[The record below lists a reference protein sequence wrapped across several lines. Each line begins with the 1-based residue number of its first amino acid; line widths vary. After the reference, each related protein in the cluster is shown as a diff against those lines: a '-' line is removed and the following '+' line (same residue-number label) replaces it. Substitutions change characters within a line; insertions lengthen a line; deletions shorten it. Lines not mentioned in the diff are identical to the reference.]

1 MKEIATAKNIK
12 NRLNGQLVSRLLRMI
27 QEYFIRVEIPENGV
41 IVYAGVN
48 EYNKE
53 VFQTFVPKIK
63 LNVFYYN
70 CGKTFV
76 IDRFTNLFNDVSGNI
91 IFANGDNCFIYEFK
105 STFVKIKNINAN
117 LIKRHSK
124 GGQSALRFSRLAE
137 ESRHSY
143 VIYVID
149 YINKLCDSGN
159 CWIFGSGEIVKMIL
173 ERGELQVNLKNGG
186 FLDFNSDTINNT
198 NKWLVYLKNED
209 VDNTVLEEIVL
220 YLDTNPD
227 MLDFDPENRDEMK
240 YFLTTDDIEKYRG
253 KKNYERVSLFEYIG
267 VKYFANDNVDYE

>member
-1 MKEIATAKNIK
+1 MRI
-12 NRLNGQLVSRLLRMI
+12 
-27 QEYFIRVEIPENGV
+27 EIPENGI

-53 VFQTFVPKIK
+53 VFETFIPKIK

-70 CGKTFV
+70 CGKTFA
-76 IDRFTNLFNDVSGNI
+76 IDRFMNLFNDVSGHI

-105 STFVKIKNINAN
+105 GTFVKIKSINAN

-137 ESRHSY
+137 ESRHAY

-149 YINKLCDSGN
+149 YINKLCLSGN
-159 CWIFGSGEIVKMIL
+159 CWIFGSSEIVKMIL
-173 ERGELQVNLKNGG
+173 GRGELLVKLNNGG
-186 FLDFNSDTINNT
+186 FLDFNNDTIKDI
-198 NKWLVYLKNED
+198 NKWLAYLTNVE
-209 VDNTVLEEIVL
+209 VDDNILQEIVL

-227 MLDFDPENRDEMK
+227 MLDFDLENMGDMK
-240 YFLTTDDIEKYRG
+240 YYLTHEDIEKYRG
-253 KKNYERVSLFEYIG
+253 KKNYDRISLFQYIG
-267 VKYFANDNVDYE
+267 VKYYADVNFDTIY